1 VAGKLSAQ
9 SWLERSLLL
18 IALGL
23 VVQLF
28 TLVHVTPGSFLI
40 FAGAGVGSVL
50 LGLVLFAVAVT
61 RRRGAGQAEQEDA
74 DAG

>member
-1 VAGKLSAQ
+1 MAGKLSAQ
-9 SWLERSLLL
+9 SWLERALLL

-28 TLVHVTPGSFLI
+28 TLVHVTPASFLI

-50 LGLVLFAVAVT
+50 IGLVLFAVAVV
-61 RRRGAGQAEQEDA
+61 RRRKDNQAEPGDA
-74 DAG
+74 DAS